1 VKCDKIII
9 VFYVSRITF
18 HVSVMNYL
26 RTIIICTF
34 CVIMSLFQVYADI
47 KFTDVTQASGIH
59 FQHVNGAS
67 GKKFL
72 VETMCGGAAF
82 LDYDNDFDL
91 DVYLVNGADLPGHT
105 SPTPPMNRLYRN
117 NSDGT
122 FTDVTEEA
130 GVGDTGYGMG
140 CCAGD
145 YDNDGD
151 VDIYVTNFGPNVLYR
166 NNSDGTFTDVTK
178 EAGVGYPGC
187 SVGCA
192 FADYDN
198 DGDLDLFVANYMKLD
213 LQNSPIC
220 MQGGIPAYCR
230 PEDYE
235 KVPNVLYQNNGDG
248 TFTDVT
254 QQAGMTAPG
263 RFLGAVWGDYDDD
276 GYIDLFVANDAL
288 ENFLY
293 HNNGDGTFTEMGL
306 FLGVAL
312 NEHGDAENCMG
323 VDFGDY
329 DNDGALD
336 IIVCNYQGQT
346 NTIYH
351 NDGSGVFWDM
361 TSECGLGE
369 VTLIPMSWGTG
380 FSDFDND
387 GYLDLFFA
395 NGHLHD
401 NIEMF
406 EEVGNY
412 KQTNQLLRNNGNGK
426 FSDISTQ
433 CGSGLTIK
441 KASRGAVFGDYDNDG
456 DIDILVANIGE
467 SPDLLRSDGEN
478 KNHWLALKLIGTKSN
493 RDAIGAKVILTAG
506 NLRQMRYV
514 KSGSSYLS
522 QNDMRLFFGLGDV
535 EIVESIEIRWPSG
548 LVQRLEKI
556 PADQYLII
564 TEGQEEYKRYSRET
578 K

>member
-1 VKCDKIII
+1 
-9 VFYVSRITF
+9 
-18 HVSVMNYL
+18 MP
-26 RTIIICTF
+26 
-34 CVIMSLFQVYADI
+34 LFQADADI
-47 KFTDVTQASGIH
+47 KFTDVTQESGIY
-59 FQHVNGAS
+59 FQHVNGAT

-82 LDYDNDFDL
+82 LDYDGDFDL
-91 DVYLVNGADLPGHT
+91 DIYLINGADLPGYT
-105 SPTPPMNRLYRN
+105 SPKPPMNCLYRN

-122 FTDVTEEA
+122 FTDVTEET

-140 CCAGD
+140 CCVGD

-151 VDIYVTNFGPNVLYR
+151 VDIYVTNFGVNVLYR
-166 NNSDGTFTDVTK
+166 NNSDGTFSNVAT

-198 DGDLDLFVANYMKLD
+198 DGDLDLFVANYVKLD

-220 MQGGIPAYCR
+220 SLRSPTPSAYGMQSRIFAYCR

-254 QQAGMTAPG
+254 QQAGMTSPG
-263 RFLGAVWGDYDDD
+263 RFLGVVWGDYDDD
-276 GYIDLFVANDAL
+276 GYIDLFVANDEL

-293 HNNGDGTFTEMGL
+293 HNNGDGTFTENGL
-306 FLGVAL
+306 LLGVAL

-336 IIVCNYQGQT
+336 IMASNYQGQT

-351 NDGSGVFWDM
+351 NDGNGIFWDV
-361 TSECGLGE
+361 TAECGLGE
-369 VTLIPMSWGTG
+369 LTLITMSWGTS
-380 FSDFDND
+380 FVDFDND
-387 GYLDLFFA
+387 GFLDLFFA

-406 EEVGNY
+406 EEVGSY
-412 KQTNQLLRNNGNGK
+412 KQTNQLLRNDGDGT
-426 FSDISTQ
+426 FSDISAQ
-433 CGSGLTIK
+433 CGNGFAMK
-441 KASRGAVFGDYDNDG
+441 KSSRGAVFGDYDNDG

-467 SPDLLRSDGEN
+467 SPDLLRNDGDSQ
-478 KNHWLALKLIGTKSN
+478 NHWLALKLIGTKSN
-493 RDAIGAKVILTAG
+493 RDAIGAKVILTVG
-506 NLRQMRYV
+506 GGRQMRYV

-522 QNDMRLFFGLGDV
+522 QSDMRLFFGLGKTKTA
-535 EIVESIEIRWPSG
+535 EMIEIFWPSG
-548 LVQRLEKI
+548 LMQHLEKVS
-556 PADQYLII
+556 ADQYLII
-564 TEGQEEYKRYSRET
+564 TEGREEYKHYRRDT